1 MLAEMSACAT
11 DWRTAPSSPRSSNA
25 KTPIVISPICA
36 IDEYAM
42 TPRRSGARKASSDP

>member
-1 MLAEMSACAT
+1 MLAETSAWAT
-11 DWRTAPSSPRSSNA
+11 DSRIAPSSPSSSKA